1 MFLIYYKDG
10 CPYSIK
16 ATNLF
21 DNLKQDYEIFR
32 EVDNDTRNIL
42 NEKNHHTYPAI
53 FYSDNNGKIFLG
65 GFDKISNFINIIN
78 KLNKN
83 NISETYNEIKQNFD
97 IDYKTFLIISII
109 IKSKK

>member
-10 CPYSIK
+10 CPYSIN

-21 DNLKQDYEIFR
+21 DNLNLAYKKFKD
-32 EVDNDTRNIL
+32 VDNATRHIL
-42 NEKNHHTYPAI
+42 NEKNHYTYPAI

-83 NISETYNEIKQNFD
+83 NISEIYDEIKQNFD

-109 IKSKK
+109 IRLK